1 MLITEEINQVMSDLQ
16 KSVDANGNVDLP
28 TLLAEVVTLF
38 EHLKA
43 ALPKTNPKERTDI
56 VEKMS
61 QLHTFLLK
69 ESKRLSSQTGISEEQ
84 MLRFAENPDN
94 FTKEQWNL
102 LEKVKTV
109 MGSQTNE
116 IKKVMEEFYPK
127 SLAEVKTS
135 ANKGKERKRKN
146 RDIKRA

>member
-16 KSVDANGNVDLP
+16 KSVDANGNIDLP

-38 EHLKA
+38 ENLKSV
-43 ALPKTNPKERTDI
+43 LPKTNPKERTDI
-56 VEKMS
+56 VDKMS

-94 FTKEQWNL
+94 FTKDQWSL

-109 MGSQTNE
+109 MGAQTNE

-127 SLAEVKTS
+127 SLSEVKSS
-135 ANKGKERKRKN
+135 ANKGKEKKRKN
-146 RDIKRA
+146 RDVKRA